1 MYAMKNYSNKKAF
14 KKVVSNFCPILP
26 KLGQKWLIKAQ
37 RLGTG
42 IFSLLSNG
50 SEIFFIFWKQQTQ
63 RFDHFMQAIYTIYT
77 LILVYLSHCGDT
89 LHHMNDVKGRL
100 EFCFPTKV
108 IHTIFVLA
116 IDLTGWPFQNRK
128 RVGMPAEESTFQHS
142 VNNDTDTQSL

>member
-1 MYAMKNYSNKKAF
+1 M
-14 KKVVSNFCPILP
+14 
-26 KLGQKWLIKAQ
+26 AQ

-42 IFSLLSNG
+42 IFSLLNNG
-50 SEIFFIFWKQQTQ
+50 SDIFFIFWKQQTQ